1 MKQTNWYRLD
11 NAAKIYPAVRTKK
24 WSGNF
29 RLSLNFKEAVDPAV
43 LQQALDD
50 IRKRIVN
57 LNLNLKKGFFWY
69 FFEETDRYVFV
80 QHERRGD
87 EEGD

>member
-43 LQQALDD
+43 VKARYYEAVENVKNAEVYLRALLV
-50 IRKRIVN
+50 KEGL
-57 LNLNLKKGFFWY
+57 LN
-69 FFEETDRYVFV
+69 E
-80 QHERRGD
+80 
-87 EEGD
+87 